1 MQPDYF
7 LPMATKLFDMRIKG
21 QYSCEWQEEFN
32 ERGFVHLC
40 SILPRSVLDPV
51 QRELERCA

>member
-1 MQPDYF
+1 M
-7 LPMATKLFDMRIKG
+7 G
-21 QYSCEWQEEFN
+21 EWQEEFN